1 MFNSKF
7 NVNRIEWLDL
17 VFENRNQSYGAY
29 VLRKES
35 GNYLRNAVIIAVFLF
50 AGGIVVSSVL
60 SKIGNKLKNAVVTI
74 DKPDEFLKISKVDVI
89 KPPAV
94 KIPKTN
100 EVIAK
105 PVQTQ
110 KFNQVNYKTPHV
122 VVDTK
127 PTIDLPDT
135 KTLTKSLIGSETV
148 NNGVDAPLNSN
159 GMSAATSGNIVGEVE
174 DKDVFSTAD
183 FLEKYPE
190 FQGGMQAWQKF
201 LSKNL
206 RYPLLAQENQIS
218 GRVFV
223 SFIVECNGEITD
235 IKIVR
240 GIGGGCDEEAL
251 RVIKKSPLWTPGF
264 QNGRAVRV
272 AYTIPIYFK
281 MAE

>member
-50 AGGIVVSSVL
+50 AGSIVISSVVS
-60 SKIGNKLKNAVVTI
+60 KISNKLKNAVVAAE
-74 DKPDEFLKISKVDVI
+74 KPDDIFKVTKVDI
-89 KPPAV
+89 LKPPAV

-105 PVQTQ
+105 PIQSQ
-110 KFNQVNYKTPHV
+110 RFNQVNYKTPHV
-122 VVDTK
+122 VIDTK
-127 PTIDLPDT
+127 PTEDLPDISIL
-135 KTLTKSLIGSETV
+135 KKSLIGSETV
-148 NNGVDAPLNSN
+148 TSGADAPSN
-159 GMSAATSGNIVGEVE
+159 ANGTNAQASGNISRDVG

-190 FQGGMQAWQKF
+190 FPGGMQAWQKF

-206 RYPLLAQENQIS
+206 RYPYLAQENQIS

-223 SFIVECNGEITD
+223 SFIVERNGEITD